1 MSYANLDNEEIL
13 RVAIA
18 AINQDN
24 HAEAIS
30 LLKFLLERDSSH
42 VFANYLLAAEHAQI
56 GMMDR
61 AEDGFVKTVALAP
74 DFVMSR
80 FQLGQIYLVKGD
92 VAAAKSTLEPLTQ
105 NVGLSSELSFF
116 AKGLIALAD
125 DRIIDAIFA
134 LRSGLECEQDI
145 PALADD
151 MRRILDNLST
161 LDSGS
166 EAVKDHAIVPPPAN
180 SVYLSGYAKSDN

>member
-13 RVAIA
+13 QVAIS

-30 LLKFLLERDSSH
+30 LLKFLLERDSNH

-61 AEDGFVKTVALAP
+61 AEAGFVKTVALAP
-74 DFVMSR
+74 EFVMSR
-80 FQLGQIYLVKGD
+80 FQLGQLYLVKGD

-105 NVGLSSELSFF
+105 NIGLSSELSFY

-125 DRIIDAIFA
+125 ERMTDAIFE
-134 LRSGLECEQDI
+134 LRSGLECVQEI
-145 PALADD
+145 PALAGD
-151 MRRILDNLST
+151 MKRILDNLSD
-161 LDSGS
+161 LDSDN
-166 EAVKDHAIVPPPAN
+166 EAVRDHAIVSPPPS